1 MEYSFPI
8 VFDECLWGPHT
19 FWSKHWKKFFSKVA
33 LKKKRN
39 FVLGTQNNRKIWQDT
54 NILTK
59 LKSKYFIH
67 FFRSKNGH
75 ISDMKWFK
83 KGKKNT
89 IMLFIVEKWNIL
101 LWTFHFKISWIHFRP
116 SDWLKW
122 SFFKTIVSLSGKS
135 TNQFHWVIPLIQK
148 MRLKNASLSSS
159 LCVNLQT
166 VITVRVAKDAFLTLN
181 DILSW
186 FLKRS
191 KLNCIEIWNS
201 AFFY

>member
-39 FVLGTQNNRKIWQDT
+39 FVLGTQNNRKIWRDS
-54 NILTK
+54 NIQTK
-59 LKSKYFIH
+59 LKSKYFILFFSLQKWSH
-67 FFRSKNGH
+67 FLY
-75 ISDMKWFK
+75 MKWFK
-83 KGKKNT
+83 NGKEKKNT

-148 MRLKNASLSSS
+148 MRHKKMRHLALVVRQSPNCHNSQSRKRRILDVKWYFVLILKKVKTEL
-159 LCVNLQT
+159 
-166 VITVRVAKDAFLTLN
+166 
-181 DILSW
+181 
-186 FLKRS
+186 
-191 KLNCIEIWNS
+191 
-201 AFFY
+201 Y

>member
-1 MEYSFPI
+1 MVTFLIWNGSKRKEKHYYVI
-8 VFDECLWGPHT
+8 HRREVF
-19 FWSKHWKKFFSKVA
+19 
-33 LKKKRN
+33 
-39 FVLGTQNNRKIWQDT
+39 
-54 NILTK
+54 
-59 LKSKYFIH
+59 
-67 FFRSKNGH
+67 
-75 ISDMKWFK
+75 
-83 KGKKNT
+83 
-89 IMLFIVEKWNIL
+89 NIL

-191 KLNCIEIWNS
+191 KLNCIKI
-201 AFFY
+201 